1 MNLFTDD
8 RALVP
13 PTLSA
18 TPRRLLWRF
27 TLIYGPLLGFGL
39 GLGLAAVSNDVGF
52 VVKELV
58 LGALAG
64 AIAPL
69 FVPVALRLV
78 PQTQG
83 ADRDLRRY
91 VMYFVAGAFTGTAVW
106 LVNQVFP
113 LHRPWTDPLNLLYVI
128 GVAGLMP
135 FIGFAA
141 DAQHAQQLAK
151 ERERAEKERTRVIFG
166 QYVSE
171 SIAQRILDA
180 SGGALLSSETRHATV
195 LISDIRGFTRM
206 IQDLGAAQVVRTL
219 NDYFTRM
226 IDVIAQYD
234 GTVNKFIGDAIVVL
248 YNAPVSQPDANERA
262 LQTARA
268 MQAAVLEMNAQRAAV
283 PLPPLHIG
291 VAIDAGEVVCGNVGS
306 PKRLEYTAIGAP
318 VNTAYQLAGLAPAD
332 SIYLTEN
339 VYRQLKDSVAAT
351 LAHQLELKG
360 GTGVLNVYKLDK

>member
-1 MNLFTDD
+1 MKIFSDD
-8 RALVP
+8 GALGAP
-13 PTLSA
+13 LISA
-18 TPRRLLWRF
+18 APRRLLWRF

-39 GLGLAAVSNDVGF
+39 GLGLAAVSGDAAF
-52 VVKELV
+52 VLKEIL

-64 AIAPL
+64 ALAPF
-69 FVPVALRLV
+69 FVPLALRLV

-83 ADRDLRRY
+83 ADHDLRRY
-91 VMYFVAGAFTGTAVW
+91 VMYFTAGAFAGAGVW
-106 LVNQVFP
+106 LANQLFP
-113 LHRPWTDPLNLLYVI
+113 LHRPWTDPLNLWYII

-141 DAQHAQQLAK
+141 DALHAQRLAK

-180 SGGALLSSETRHATV
+180 SGGALLQSETRTATV

-206 IQDLGAAQVVRTL
+206 IQDLGAEQVVRTL

-248 YNAPVSQPDANERA
+248 YNAPVSQPDANARA

-268 MQAAVLEMNAQRAAV
+268 MQAAVAAMNTQRAAQS
-283 PLPPLHIG
+283 LAPLHIG
-291 VAIDAGEVVCGNVGS
+291 IAIDAGEVVCGNVGS

-318 VNTAYQLAGLAPAD
+318 VNTAYHLASLAPAD

-339 VYRQLKDSVAAT
+339 VYQALNGSAAAT
-351 LAHQLELKG
+351 LALQMELKG
-360 GTGVLNVYKLDK
+360 GTGKLNVYKLDV